1 MHLSM
6 DTLGMVDD
14 GCLDNYDMS
23 KGAGSSGGGRVHSI
37 DVILGFNKDQDP
49 LLQHAEEVQNHE
61 VNGGNQEDSEK
72 QVSSDPYRHLS
83 DLGTSTQHSA
93 FDGEWKHT
101 HIHCIVLGNTTTTR
115 ITCSVTCGTNL
126 KHVQFSIDGIFCFK
140 INIQTFV
147 ILLKDNPSILYSCLS
162 AKIYFPCWLT
172 YR

>member
-37 DVILGFNKDQDP
+37 DVILGFSKDHDP
-49 LLQHAEEVQNHE
+49 LLQHAGGEVQSHK

-83 DLGTSTQHSA
+83 DLGTSTQHST
-93 FDGEWKHT
+93 FDGECKNTHT
-101 HIHCIVLGNTTTTR
+101 
-115 ITCSVTCGTNL
+115 
-126 KHVQFSIDGIFCFK
+126 SI
-140 INIQTFV
+140 
-147 ILLKDNPSILYSCLS
+147 
-162 AKIYFPCWLT
+162 A
-172 YR
+172 